1 MELLSNTSQFFSAL
15 LVFMTGMII
24 AGVFNKLFQVS
35 PARFLLL
42 YVWHTIFCIVFANYV
57 LNNGGDALMYY
68 TVGVR
73 GTNDF
78 SLGTAAVKITSIF
91 FVHVLGLSFLSTFL
105 AFNVMGFIGLLAV
118 DASLRVA
125 TENKSKY
132 IRGLATVIV
141 FLPSISFWTSGI
153 GKDAIAFMASGF
165 ALWAALNLKRRWWLM
180 VPAVVMMLLIR
191 PHVGAIM
198 VMALGGSV
206 LLERKVPLS
215 QRLMLGAVALAASA
229 VMVPLALN
237 YAGVGE
243 NASADDVASYI
254 ENRQQ
259 YNTQGGGGIDIAS
272 MSPPMQL
279 FAYLFRPLPIEARSA
294 FALAASLDNVILL
307 FLFIAGGRQILKR
320 RKLDLPGNRPFM
332 WIFSLMTWGILAV
345 TTANLGI
352 SLRQKWMFAPMLIF
366 LLISLIGKNKQEQQS
381 AKKIDRILRFTRRTN
396 PVLPTPPITKS

>member
-215 QRLMLGAVALAASA
+215 QRLMLGAVAVAASA

-294 FALAASLDNVILL
+294 FALAASVDNIILL

-366 LLISLIGKNKQEQQS
+366 LLISLIGKNKQEQQP
-381 AKKIDRILRFTRRTN
+381 AKKLDRILRFTRRTN